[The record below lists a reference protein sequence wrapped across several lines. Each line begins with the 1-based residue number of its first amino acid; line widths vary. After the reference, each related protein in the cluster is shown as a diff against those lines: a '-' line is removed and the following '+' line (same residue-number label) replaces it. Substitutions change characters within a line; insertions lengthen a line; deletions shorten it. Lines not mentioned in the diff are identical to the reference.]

1 MRPPSGQSLRRHV
14 QHQGLDQGK
23 HSIEQIRCDSDAV
36 EDEDSGLILKQ
47 CAPRNSKGWRAPT
60 TINLAFY
67 PPGWKVVLSRAKDE
81 FLYHIAATH
90 PFPECASHL
99 HEAEHI
105 LNNHIESYEEDHGAL
120 EDGLCAPFIFFLIIA
135 HNLLC
140 RFFCRS

>member
-1 MRPPSGQSLRRHV
+1 VRTHRQRNRAIRPPSGQSLRCHV
-14 QHQGLDQGK
+14 QRQDLDQGK
-23 HSIEQIRCDSDAV
+23 DSIEQIRRDSDAV
-36 EDEDSGLILKQ
+36 EDDDSGLLKR
-47 CAPRNSKGWRAPT
+47 CAPRNSRGWRAPT

-105 LNNHIESYEEDHGAL
+105 LNNQIESYEEDHGAL
-120 EDGLCAPFIFFLIIA
+120 EDGLRALIFF
-135 HNLLC
+135 
-140 RFFCRS
+140 